1 MRRLVPIAV
10 LLLLAASSSFAQRA
24 PDTSE
29 APVPSSQQ
37 TPLQA
42 AEMRAEILMAR
53 KDYAQAVRA
62 YEDLVR
68 QDPKNATFL
77 NQEGIAYQQLSNLDL
92 AERYY
97 KRAVKADPKFADA
110 INNLG
115 TLEYANQRYG
125 KAIKYYKKAL
135 VVGGNSATVYS
146 NLGYAYYAERQYAH
160 ATEAFDKALA
170 ADPDI
175 FARKGGGGSIVQQLS
190 TSEPGML
197 HFLVAKSYAKAGDAE
212 RAARYLKM
220 ARDDG
225 YKDFMSAKKDADFAR
240 VINDPRVQEVLR
252 ARPPYAAQ
260 PSKPVSN

>member
-1 MRRLVPIAV
+1 MKRLVPIAV
-10 LLLLAASSSFAQRA
+10 LLLLATSSSFAQRV

-37 TPLQA
+37 TPVQA
-42 AEMRAEILMAR
+42 AELRAQILMAR
-53 KDYAQAVRA
+53 KDYTQAIHA
-62 YEDLVR
+62 YEDLLR
-68 QDPKNATFL
+68 QDPKNASYL
-77 NQEGIAYQQLSNLDL
+77 NQQGIAYQQLGNLDL
-92 AERYY
+92 AERCY
-97 KRAVKADPKFADA
+97 RKAAKTDPKFADA

-135 VVGGNSATVYS
+135 VVGGSSATDYS
-146 NLGYAYYAERQYAH
+146 NLGYAYYAQKQYAQ
-160 ATEAFDKALA
+160 ATAAFDKALA
-170 ADPDI
+170 TDPDV
-175 FARKGGGGSIVQQLS
+175 FSRKGGNGSIIQQLS

-240 VINDPRVQEVLR
+240 VINDPRVQEVLQ

-260 PSKPVSN
+260 PSKPVTN